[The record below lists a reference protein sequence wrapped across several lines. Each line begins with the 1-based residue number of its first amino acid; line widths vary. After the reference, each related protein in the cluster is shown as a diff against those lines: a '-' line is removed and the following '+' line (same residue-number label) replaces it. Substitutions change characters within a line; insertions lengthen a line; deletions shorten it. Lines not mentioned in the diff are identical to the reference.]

1 MSFAFAQPGWLILL
15 AAVPVWVWWVTPK
28 GSRAMLVAR
37 GTEAR
42 RVSLRAWIGRAL
54 ELAPLLLRGLG
65 VTAVIFALAQPRLIE
80 TFEEPVAEGVAIA
93 IAIDLSTSM
102 GARDL
107 SRRASRM
114 QAAKQTILDFLEGR
128 TDVVGVVSFGGE
140 ALTRVPLTHD
150 HYVVRA
156 AIEDLDS
163 RLLLD
168 GTDIAGAIA
177 AGAGLLRDAPHS
189 SKMLILVT
197 DGAHNGE
204 GLAPS
209 RAARAAATF
218 GVRIY
223 PIAIG
228 TNYMLRERLAEMETV
243 LTQAAYIT
251 DGRYFRATDVEAL
264 EEIYE
269 EIDRL
274 AAPSEEIVELTQ
286 ATPIGLWVL
295 LASMPVLLLG
305 AALRG
310 SRWGVLP

>member
-1 MSFAFAQPGWLILL
+1 MSFAFAQPGWLSLL

-28 GSRAMLVAR
+28 GSGAMLVAR

-42 RVSLRAWIGRAL
+42 RVSMRAWIGLGL
-54 ELAPLLLRGLG
+54 ELAPRFLRGLG
-65 VTAVIFALAQPRLIE
+65 VTAVIFGLAQPQIIE
-80 TFEEPVAEGVAIA
+80 TFDEPVAEGVGIA
-93 IAIDLSTSM
+93 VAIDLSTSM
-102 GARDL
+102 GARDM
-107 SRRASRM
+107 SRRGSRM
-114 QAAKQTILDFLEGR
+114 QAAKQTILEFLEGR
-128 TDVVGVVSFGGE
+128 TDDVGVVSFGGE

-156 AIEDLDS
+156 ALEDLDS

-168 GTDIAGAIA
+168 GTDVAGAIA

-204 GLAPS
+204 GLPPS
-209 RAARAAATF
+209 RAARAAAAF
-218 GVRIY
+218 GIRIY

-228 TNYMLRERLAEMETV
+228 TDYMLRNLLVEMETV
-243 LTQAAYIT
+243 LTQAAFIT
-251 DGRYFRATDVEAL
+251 DGRYFRATDLDAL

-274 AAPSEEIVELTQ
+274 AAPSESFVERTE

-295 LASMPVLLLG
+295 LASLPVLLLG

>member
-15 AAVPVWVWWVTPK
+15 VVVPVWMWWVNPK
-28 GSRAMLVAR
+28 GSGAMLVAR
-37 GTEAR
+37 GAEAK
-42 RVSLRAWIGRAL
+42 RVSLRAWIGRGL
-54 ELAPLLLRGLG
+54 ELAPVLLRGLG
-65 VTAVIFALAQPRLIE
+65 VTAVILSLGRPQIIE

-114 QAAKQTILDFLEGR
+114 QAAKQTILDFVDGR
-128 TDVVGVVSFGGE
+128 TDDIGIVSFGGE
-140 ALTRVPLTHD
+140 AMTRVPLTYD
-150 HYVVRA
+150 HYVVRH

-168 GTDIAGAIA
+168 GTDIAAAIA

-204 GLAPS
+204 GLEPS
-209 RAARAAATF
+209 RAARAAAAF
-218 GVRIY
+218 GIRIY

-228 TNYMLRERLAEMETV
+228 TDYMLRDRLDEIETV
-243 LTQAAYIT
+243 LTQAAT
-251 DGRYFRATDVEAL
+251 VTGGRYFRATDVEAL

-269 EIDRL
+269 ELDRL
-274 AAPSEEIVELTQ
+274 AAPSEEIIERIE
-286 ATPIGLWVL
+286 ATPIGIWAL
-295 LASMPVLLLG
+295 LASLPILLLG

>member
-15 AAVPVWVWWVTPK
+15 ATVPVWVWWVTPK
-28 GSRAMLVAR
+28 GSGAMLVAS
-37 GTEAR
+37 GTEAK
-42 RVSLRAWIGRAL
+42 RVSIRAWIGRAL

-65 VTAVIFALAQPRLIE
+65 VTAIIVGLAQPQVIE
-80 TFEEPVAEGVAIA
+80 TFEEPVAEGVGIA
-93 IAIDLSTSM
+93 VAIDLSSSM

-114 QAAKQTILDFLEGR
+114 QAAKLTILGFLGDR
-128 TDVVGVVSFGGE
+128 TDDVGVISFGGE
-140 ALTRVPLTHD
+140 ALTRMPLTHD
-150 HYVVRA
+150 YYVVRY

-168 GTDIAGAIA
+168 GTDIAAAIT

-189 SKMLILVT
+189 SKILILVT
-197 DGAHNGE
+197 DGAHNGQ
-204 GLAPS
+204 GLDPA
-209 RAARAAATF
+209 RAARAAAAF

-228 TNYMLRERLAEMETV
+228 TDYMLRDQIAEMETV
-243 LTQAAYIT
+243 LTQAAFIT
-251 DGRYFRATDVEAL
+251 GGRYFRATDVDAL
-264 EEIYE
+264 EEVYE

-274 AAPSEEIVELTQ
+274 AAPSQEIVERTE

-295 LASMPVLLLG
+295 LASLPVLLLG
-305 AALRG
+305 AGLRG

>member
-15 AAVPVWVWWVTPK
+15 AAVPVWVWWVTLK
-28 GSRAMLVAR
+28 RSGAMLVAR

-42 RVSLRAWIGRAL
+42 RVSLRAWIGRGL

-65 VTAVIFALAQPRLIE
+65 VTAVILALAQPQIIE

-93 IAIDLSTSM
+93 VAIDLSTSM
-102 GARDL
+102 GARDI
-107 SRRASRM
+107 SRRASRLR
-114 QAAKQTILDFLEGR
+114 AAKLTILDFLEGR
-128 TDVVGVVSFGGE
+128 TDDVGVVSFGGE

-150 HYVVRA
+150 YYVVRA
-156 AIEDLDS
+156 AIDDLDS

-189 SKMLILVT
+189 SKILILLT

-209 RAARAAATF
+209 RAARAAAAF

-223 PIAIG
+223 AIAIG
-228 TNYMLRERLAEMETV
+228 TYYMLRDQIVEMETV
-243 LTQAAYIT
+243 LTQAAFIT
-251 DGRYFRATDVEAL
+251 DGRYFRATDVDAL
-264 EEIYE
+264 EEVYE

-274 AAPSEEIVELTQ
+274 AAPSEEIVERTE

-295 LASMPVLLLG
+295 LGALPVLLLG

>member
-1 MSFAFAQPGWLILL
+1 MLI
-15 AAVPVWVWWVTPK
+15 ASGTD
-28 GSRAMLVAR
+28 AR
-37 GTEAR
+37 H
-42 RVSLRAWIGRAL
+42 VSLRAWIGRGL
-54 ELAPLLLRGLG
+54 ELAPVVLRGLG
-65 VTAVIFALAQPRLIE
+65 VTAVIIGLAQPQLIE
-80 TFEEPVAEGVAIA
+80 TFEEPVAEGVGIA

-114 QAAKQTILDFLEGR
+114 QAAKQTILGFLEGR
-128 TDVVGVVSFGGE
+128 TDDVGIISFGGE
-140 ALTRVPLTHD
+140 ALTRVPLTDD

-156 AIEDLDS
+156 ALDDLDS
-163 RLLLD
+163 SLLLD
-168 GTDIAGAIA
+168 GTDIAAAIT

-209 RAARAAATF
+209 RAAQAAAAF
-218 GVRIY
+218 GIRIY

-228 TNYMLRERLAEMETV
+228 TDYMLRDQLAEMETV
-243 LTQAAYIT
+243 LTQAAFVT
-251 DGRYFRATDVEAL
+251 GGRYFRATDVEGL

-269 EIDRL
+269 EIEGL
-274 AAPSEEIVELTQ
+274 AAPSEEIVERTE
-286 ATPIGLWVL
+286 ATPIGLWFL
-295 LASMPVLLLG
+295 LASLPVLLLG

>member
-1 MSFAFAQPGWLILL
+1 VSFAFAQPGWLILL
-15 AAVPVWVWWVTPK
+15 AAVPIWVWWVTPK
-28 GSRAMLVAR
+28 ESGGMLVAR

-42 RVSLRAWIGRAL
+42 RVSLRAWIGRGL

-65 VTAVIFALAQPRLIE
+65 VTAVILALAQPRIVE
-80 TFEEPVAEGVAIA
+80 TFEEPVVEGVGIA
-93 IAIDLSTSM
+93 VAIDLSTSM
-102 GARDL
+102 GARDM
-107 SRRASRM
+107 SRRGSRM
-114 QAAKQTILDFLEGR
+114 EAAKQTILGFLEGR
-128 TDVVGVVSFGGE
+128 TDDVGVVSFGGE

-189 SKMLILVT
+189 SKILILLT

-204 GLAPS
+204 GLEPS
-209 RAARAAATF
+209 RAARAAAAF

-223 PIAIG
+223 AIAMG
-228 TNYMLRERLAEMETV
+228 TDYMLRDQLAEMETV
-243 LTQAAYIT
+243 LTQAASIT
-251 DGRYFRATDVEAL
+251 GGRYFRATDVDAL
-264 EEIYE
+264 EEVYE

-274 AAPSEEIVELTQ
+274 AAPSEEIVERTES
-286 ATPIGLWVL
+286 TPIGLWVL
-295 LASMPVLLLG
+295 LASLPVLLLG

>member
-1 MSFAFAQPGWLILL
+1 MSFAFAQPGWLILI

-28 GSRAMLVAR
+28 GSGAMLIAR

-42 RVSLRAWIGRAL
+42 SVSLRAWIGRGF

-65 VTAVIFALAQPRLIE
+65 VTAVILALAQPQLIE

-107 SRRASRM
+107 SRRASRL
-114 QAAKQTILDFLEGR
+114 QVAKLTILDFLEGR
-128 TDVVGVVSFGGE
+128 TDDVGVVSFGGE

-156 AIEDLDS
+156 AVEDLDS

-168 GTDIAGAIA
+168 GTDIAAAIA

-189 SKMLILVT
+189 SKILILLT

-209 RAARAAATF
+209 RAARAAAAF

-228 TNYMLRERLAEMETV
+228 TDYMLRTQIVEMETV
-243 LTQAAYIT
+243 LTQAASIT

-264 EEIYE
+264 EEVYE

-274 AAPSEEIVELTQ
+274 AAPSEEIVVRTA

-295 LASMPVLLLG
+295 LASVPVLLMG